1 MRPVRYWTSRLCASF
16 CCIILG
22 VVFAGGLSA
31 NGLSESEKIQRLI
44 AAVETSNV
52 VFIRNGGEY
61 NSKAA
66 ADHMRLKLSRAGSRI
81 STARDFIRYIG
92 TRSSTS
98 GQPYYIRTADGRRVE
113 SATWLNRKLAEIEA
127 QEKACCEVGP

>member
-1 MRPVRYWTSRLCASF
+1 MRPVHHWTSKVCIAF
-16 CCIILG
+16 CFIAFG
-22 VVFAGGLSA
+22 AVFP

-61 NSKAA
+61 NAKAA

-92 TRSSTS
+92 TRSSMS

-113 SATWLNRKLAEIEA
+113 SAAWLNRKLAEIEA